1 MIEEILS
8 RIRNIFIGRKP
19 ELQRLK
25 GLWEL
30 ACQDKEHLVYV
41 FLNAPGVGKTT
52 LIHHFG
58 KFLESENKGIFIK
71 FVCNS
76 DYDSPFRLNKSIIK
90 SIDKKINQNYNLIE
104 KYISQNFKKDH
115 RERYRQKFKR
125 LRELINEILMKST
138 ISLNDIYEIF
148 LDLAEIIPIFFAA
161 DEIQEFQKLAFKSVE
176 NEEET
181 ALHYFTRLLK
191 NLLNLRILLILSG
204 TRYRILS
211 QIGSKIGSPIR
222 EKVESLVIT
231 NFSREEI
238 LEYVEQVNEL
248 IKIADMKQEE
258 DDVLDL
264 VNNYRQ
270 FLFAFSGGHP
280 RTIERI
286 TMLFLNNIK
295 FLLEKSGYE
304 DYAKL
309 VNFLLPL
316 SKKSF
321 ENTLLTKEKENEL
334 IKLSSNIQFSIVKK
348 WIIERSYNGHLLGQ
362 SPDVIDNQSAK
373 EEVDD
378 IIYNLMNLGFIV
390 QNGMFNYY
398 ITSYFHFLAFLK
410 PYHENHEIFLKEVL
424 HNKFFEL
431 MCGFHSGFGY
441 TFENIFSTTLIIY
454 GSKAQKNATLPLDAS
469 LLKGLMVLKEK
480 INWSKLSLELN
491 ILYQTPI
498 AKAVDAIIH
507 QENELVLMQITTA
520 RQPDSSKIDML
531 VNQLDFLDHRQ
542 LKIGNIKQIRGW
554 IVSLY
559 EFTSEVP
566 THKNLLVTA
575 GDSLIPILG
584 EDLYAR
590 LREVKQSFLK

>member
-1 MIEEILS
+1 MIEDILS

-19 ELQRLK
+19 ELQGLK

-58 KFLESENKGIFIK
+58 KCLELEGKGLFIK
-71 FVCNS
+71 FVCDSNFNS
-76 DYDSPFRLNKSIIK
+76 PQRINKEILNTI
-90 SIDKKINQNYNLIE
+90 QNAIRHGTQTLE
-104 KYISQNFKKDH
+104 KYWSTKEKEEDLEAENENFQILKKD
-115 RERYRQKFKR
+115 
-125 LRELINEILMKST
+125 LRELLKDSKT
-138 ISLNDIYEIF
+138 DIYNIYDV
-148 LDLAEIIPIFFAA
+148 LTRLSNIIPVFFAA
-161 DEIQEFQKLAFKSVE
+161 DEIQEFQKIVFNS
-176 NEEET
+176 EEKAKES
-181 ALHYFTRLLK
+181 ALHFFTRILK
-191 NLLNLRILLILSG
+191 SLLNIRILMILSG

-211 QIGSKIGSPIR
+211 QLGSKIGSPIQ

-248 IKIADMKQEE
+248 IKKADLKQEE
-258 DDVLDL
+258 NKIQNL
-264 VNNYRQ
+264 VSNYKQ

-286 TMLFLNNIK
+286 TMLFLNSISY
-295 FLLEKSGYE
+295 LLEKSEYKE
-304 DYAKL
+304 YAKFMD
-309 VNFLLPL
+309 FLFNI

-334 IKLSSNIQFSIVKK
+334 VKLSSNVQFSIVKK
-348 WIIERSYNGHLLGQ
+348 WIIECSYNGHLLGS
-362 SPDVIDNQSAK
+362 SPEVIDNQSAK

-378 IIYNLMNLGFIV
+378 IIYNLMNLGYIV
-390 QNGMFNYY
+390 QKGGFNYY

-410 PYHENHEIFLKEVL
+410 PFHENHEIFLKEVL

-441 TFENIFSTTLIIY
+441 TFENIFSTALIIY
-454 GSKAQKNATLPLDAS
+454 GSKAHKKTSLPLDAS
-469 LLKGLMVLKEK
+469 LLKGLKVQKEK
-480 INWSKLSLELN
+480 INWSKLSLEPN
-491 ILYQTPI
+491 ILYQTPV

-507 QENELVLMQITTA
+507 QENALILMQITTA
-520 RQPDSSKIDML
+520 RQPDSSKIEFL
-531 VNQLDFLDHRQ
+531 INQLDFLDHQQ
-542 LKIGNIKQIRGW
+542 LKIDNIKQIRGW

-559 EFTSEVP
+559 EFISEVP
-566 THKNLLVTA
+566 TRKNLLITA

-584 EDLYAR
+584 EDLFAR
-590 LREVKQSFLK
+590 LREVKKSFSK

>member
-41 FLNAPGVGKTT
+41 YLNAPGVGKTT

-125 LRELINEILMKST
+125 LRELTNEILMKST

-176 NEEET
+176 NEGET

-222 EKVESLVIT
+222 EKVESLVIK

-410 PYHENHEIFLKEVL
+410 PYHENHEMFLKEVL

-584 EDLYAR
+584 EDLFAR

>member
-1 MIEEILS
+1 MIEDILS

-52 LIHHFG
+52 LIRHFG
-58 KFLESENKGIFIK
+58 ELLESENKGLFIK

-76 DYDSPFRLNKSIIK
+76 DYDSPIRLNKSIIK
-90 SIDKKINQNYNLIE
+90 SIDKKINQNNNLIE
-104 KYISQNFKKDH
+104 TYISQNFKKEH
-115 RERYRQKFKR
+115 EARFKQKFKR
-125 LRELINEILMKST
+125 LKEIINDILMKST

-161 DEIQEFQKLAFKSVE
+161 DEIQEFQKSIFNSFE
-176 NEEET
+176 GEEET

-191 NLLNLRILLILSG
+191 NLLNLRILTILSG
-204 TRYRILS
+204 TRYHILS

-222 EKVESLVIT
+222 EKVESFVIT
-231 NFSREEI
+231 NFSKEEI
-238 LEYVEQVNEL
+238 LEYVEQVNKL
-248 IKIADMKQEE
+248 IKIADMKKADKTIQN
-258 DDVLDL
+258 L
-264 VNNYRQ
+264 VSNYQQ

-280 RTIERI
+280 RTIERT
-286 TMLFLNNIK
+286 TMLFLNNIS

-304 DYAKL
+304 DYEKFID
-309 VNFLLPL
+309 FLLPL

-334 IKLSSNIQFSIVKK
+334 VKLSSKIQFSIVKK
-348 WIIERSYNGHLLGQ
+348 WVIECSYNGHLLGP
-362 SPDVIDNQSAK
+362 SPEVIDNQSAK
-373 EEVDD
+373 EEVDV
-378 IIYNLMNLGFIV
+378 IIYNLMNLGFIA
-390 QNGMFNYY
+390 QNGGFNYY

-410 PYHENHEIFLKEVL
+410 PFHEDHEIFLKEVL

-441 TFENIFSTTLIIY
+441 TFENIFSTALIIY
-454 GSKAQKNATLPLDAS
+454 GSKAHKEAPLPLDAS
-469 LLKGLMVLKEK
+469 LLKGLMVLREK
-480 INWSKLSLELN
+480 INWSKLLIDPN
-491 ILYQTPI
+491 ILYQTPLE
-498 AKAVDAIIH
+498 KAVDAIIH
-507 QENELVLMQITTA
+507 QENELVMMQITTA

-531 VNQLDFLDHRQ
+531 VNEMEVIDSQQLQ
-542 LKIGNIKQIRGW
+542 IGHIKLIRGW

-559 EFTSEVP
+559 EFTSEIP

-575 GDSLIPILG
+575 GYSLIPILG
-584 EDLYAR
+584 EELFVR

>member
-559 EFTSEVP
+559 EFTYEVP

>member
-1 MIEEILS
+1 MIEDILS
-8 RIRNIFIGRKP
+8 RIRNIFVGRKP
-19 ELQRLK
+19 EVQRLK
-25 GLWEL
+25 GLWDL
-30 ACQDKEHLVYV
+30 AYQNKEHLVYV

-58 KFLESENKGIFIK
+58 ELLELEGKGLFIK
-71 FVCNS
+71 FVCSSNF
-76 DYDSPFRLNKSIIK
+76 DS
-90 SIDKKINQNYNLIE
+90 
-104 KYISQNFKKDH
+104 SQNLNEEILFTIQ
-115 RERYRQKFKR
+115 ETIR
-125 LRELINEILMKST
+125 LKQELINTYIELTVNKSESQVLKNNLKILKKRIEKALT
-138 ISLNDIYEIF
+138 KIKISLNDIISA
-148 LDLAEIIPIFFAA
+148 LKRLSSVIPIFFAA
-161 DEIQEFQKLAFKSVE
+161 DEIQEFQKSTFISVE

-191 NLLNLRILLILSG
+191 SLLNLRILLILSG
-204 TRYRILS
+204 TRYHILS

-231 NFSREEI
+231 NFNREEI
-238 LEYVEQVNEL
+238 IDYVKQVYEL
-248 IKIADMKQEE
+248 IKIADIKQEE
-258 DDVLDL
+258 NKILNL
-264 VNNYRQ
+264 INNYQQ

-280 RTIERI
+280 RTIERT
-286 TMLFLNNIK
+286 TMLFLNNIS
-295 FLLEKSGYE
+295 FLLEKSGHK
-304 DYAKL
+304 DYAKF
-309 VNFLLPL
+309 VDFLLPL

-334 IKLSSNIQFSIVKK
+334 VKLSTNIQFSIVKK
-348 WIIERSYNGHLLGQ
+348 WIIERSYNGHSLGQ
-362 SPDVIDNQSAK
+362 PPEIIENQSAK

-410 PYHENHEIFLKEVL
+410 PYHENHEVFLKEVL

-441 TFENIFSTTLIIY
+441 TFENIFSTALIIY
-454 GSKAQKNATLPLDAS
+454 GSKAQKNAFIPLDVS
-469 LLKGLMVLKEK
+469 LLKGLMVIKEK
-480 INWSKLSLELN
+480 INWSKLSLDPN
-491 ILYQTPI
+491 ILYQTPV

-507 QENELVLMQITTA
+507 QENELILMQITTA

-531 VNQLDFLDHRQ
+531 VNQLDAIDYQQ
-542 LKIGNIKQIRGW
+542 LKLGNIKKIQGW

-559 EFTSEVP
+559 KFISEVP
-566 THKNLLVTA
+566 TRKNLLVTA

-584 EDLYAR
+584 EDLFAR
-590 LREVKQSFLK
+590 LREVKESFSK

>member
-1 MIEEILS
+1 MIEDILS

-58 KFLESENKGIFIK
+58 KSLELEGKGLFIKIACSSNFDSSQDLNEGILFTIQETIRVKQELIDTYIELTVNESETQLLNNNLKLVKKRIK
-71 FVCNS
+71 KA
-76 DYDSPFRLNKSIIK
+76 LTKIK
-90 SIDKKINQNYNLIE
+90 
-104 KYISQNFKKDH
+104 
-115 RERYRQKFKR
+115 
-125 LRELINEILMKST
+125 
-138 ISLNDIYEIF
+138 ISLNDVIF
-148 LDLAEIIPIFFAA
+148 VLKMLSSIIPIFFAA
-161 DEIQEFQKLAFKSVE
+161 DEIQEFQKSTFNSVE
-176 NEEET
+176 NGEET

-191 NLLNLRILLILSG
+191 SLLNLRILLILSG
-204 TRYRILS
+204 TRYHILS
-211 QIGSKIGSPIR
+211 QIGRKIGSPIR

-231 NFSREEI
+231 NFSRNEI

-248 IKIADMKQEE
+248 IKIADLKHEE
-258 DDVLDL
+258 NKILNL

-286 TMLFLNNIK
+286 TMLFLNSIS
-295 FLLEKSGYE
+295 FLLEETEHE
-304 DYAKL
+304 DYAKF
-309 VNFLLPL
+309 VDFLLPL
-316 SKKSF
+316 CKESF
-321 ENTLLTKEKENEL
+321 DNTLLTKEKENEL
-334 IKLSSNIQFSIVKK
+334 VKLSSNNYFSIVKK

-362 SPDVIDNQSAK
+362 SPEVRDDQSAK

-378 IIYNLMNLGFIV
+378 ILYNLMNLGFIV

-398 ITSYFHFLAFLK
+398 ITSYFHYLTFLK
-410 PYHENHEIFLKEVL
+410 PFHEEHEKFLKEVL

-441 TFENIFSTTLIIY
+441 TFENIFSTALIIY
-454 GSKAQKNATLPLDAS
+454 GSKAQKNTSLPLDAL

-480 INWSKLSLELN
+480 INWLKISLDPN

-520 RQPDSSKIDML
+520 RQPDSSKIDTL
-531 VNQLDFLDHRQ
+531 INQMDAIDSQH

-575 GDSLIPILG
+575 GDLLIPILG
-584 EDLYAR
+584 KDLFAR
-590 LREVKQSFLK
+590 LREVKESFSK

>member
-295 FLLEKSGYE
+295 FLLKKSGYE

-410 PYHENHEIFLKEVL
+410 PYHENHEMFLKEVL

-566 THKNLLVTA
+566 TRKNLLVTA

-584 EDLYAR
+584 EDLFAR

>member
-1 MIEEILS
+1 MIEDIIS
-8 RIRNIFIGRKP
+8 RIRNIFVGRKP

-30 ACQDKEHLVYV
+30 ACQNKEHLVYV

-58 KFLESENKGIFIK
+58 KYLELEGKGLFFK
-71 FVCNS
+71 FVCSS
-76 DYDSPFRLNKSIIK
+76 DYDSPVELNKDLLYNIQEIVQDKQEIITDYIK
-90 SIDKKINQNYNLIE
+90 SLTNKNKKQILREKLKIITRDIDKKITQD
-104 KYISQNFKKDH
+104 S
-115 RERYRQKFKR
+115 
-125 LRELINEILMKST
+125 
-138 ISLNDIYEIF
+138 ISLNDVIF
-148 LDLAEIIPIFFAA
+148 ILKRLSSVIPIFFAA

-176 NEEET
+176 NKQET
-181 ALHYFTRLLK
+181 TLHYFTRLLK

-204 TRYRILS
+204 TRYHILS
-211 QIGSKIGSPIR
+211 QMGGKIGSPIR

-231 NFSREEI
+231 NFSRDEI

-248 IKIADMKQEE
+248 IKIAAMKQEE
-258 DDVLDL
+258 KKILNL
-264 VNNYRQ
+264 VNNYQQ

-286 TMLFLNNIK
+286 TMLFLNSILY
-295 FLLEKSGYE
+295 LLEKSGYD
-304 DYAKL
+304 DYAKF
-309 VNFLLPL
+309 VDFLLPL

-334 IKLSSNIQFSIVKK
+334 VKLSSNIQFSIVKK
-348 WIIERSYNGHLLGQ
+348 WIIERSYNGHLLGP
-362 SPDVIDNQSAK
+362 SPEVIDNLSAK

-410 PYHENHEIFLKEVL
+410 PYHENHEMFLKEVL

-441 TFENIFSTTLIIY
+441 TFENIFSTALIIY
-454 GSKAQKNATLPLDAS
+454 GNKAQKKASLPLDSS

-480 INWSKLSLELN
+480 INWSKISLDPN

-520 RQPDSSKIDML
+520 RQPDPFKIDML
-531 VNQLDFLDHRQ
+531 VNQLDDLNRQQ
-542 LKIGNIKQIRGW
+542 LKVGNIKIIRGW

-559 EFTSEVP
+559 EFTSQVP
-566 THKNLLVTA
+566 THKNLLVTV

-584 EDLYAR
+584 EDLFAR
-590 LREVKQSFLK
+590 LREVKESFSK

>member
-125 LRELINEILMKST
+125 LRELTNEILMKST

-176 NEEET
+176 NEGET

-222 EKVESLVIT
+222 EKVESLVIK

-410 PYHENHEIFLKEVL
+410 PYHENHEMFLKEVL

-584 EDLYAR
+584 EDLFAR

>member
-295 FLLEKSGYE
+295 FLLKKSGYE
-304 DYAKL
+304 NYAKL

-410 PYHENHEIFLKEVL
+410 PYHENHEMFLKEVL

-566 THKNLLVTA
+566 TRKNLLVTA

-584 EDLYAR
+584 EDLFAR